1 MRNTAAFV
9 IVLALVACSPSAPL
23 APAAAPVATT
33 TTEATPPPAAP
44 GQGISFQSPT
54 GNIGCEYTPHGGT
67 AVYSTPDGAA
77 ELKCDRVEPSYIR
90 ITLPEHGAASVMTQV
105 GDAGCCGGETV
116 AYGDEWSAGPFSCDV
131 TDAGLTC
138 TSHDGHGFTLSRVQA
153 QTH

>member
-1 MRNTAAFV
+1 MRNTAALV
-9 IVLALVACSPSAPL
+9 LVLALAACSPSAPP
-23 APAAAPVATT
+23 APATAPVATT
-33 TTEATPPPAAP
+33 TEAAAPPAAP

-54 GNIGCEYTPHGGT
+54 GNIGCEYTPAGGT

-90 ITLPEHGAASVMTQV
+90 VTLPEHGAAGVLTHV

-116 AYGDEWSAGPFSCDV
+116 AYGDEWSAGPFSCDM
-131 TDAGLTC
+131 TDAGLAC
-138 TSHDGHGFTLSRVQA
+138 SSRDGHGFILSRTQA